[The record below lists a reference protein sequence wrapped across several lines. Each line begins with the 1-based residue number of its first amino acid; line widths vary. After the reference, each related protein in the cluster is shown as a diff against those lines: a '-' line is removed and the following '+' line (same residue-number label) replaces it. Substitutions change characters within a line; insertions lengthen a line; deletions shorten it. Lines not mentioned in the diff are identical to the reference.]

1 MSETIITPEIFT
13 KTETRL
19 KVAIAKV
26 EAKLAYYAAE
36 NKKNNKPWGPAEE
49 EKFKDWN
56 LLHDLQYRL
65 ESRLWDNYSAFTDW
79 HWDNF
84 GWNAY

>member
-1 MSETIITPEIFT
+1 MCETIITPEIFT

-26 EAKLAYYAAE
+26 EAKLAYLKAE
-36 NKKNNKPWGPAEE
+36 NEKSVKPWGPAEE

-56 LLHDLQYRL
+56 LLHDLQDRL
-65 ESRLWDNYSAFTDW
+65 ESRLWDNYSAFSDW
-79 HWDNF
+79 HF
-84 GWNAY
+84 EKMGWVAY